1 MKRTE
6 QKTAEPGQSALAY
19 ARANGLTV
27 DWVYRLARM
36 GRLAHVRLYG
46 RVFIT
51 EPKARAERHP
61 R

>member
-1 MKRTE
+1 MKRNA
-6 QKTAEPGQSALAY
+6 QPGQTVLEY

-36 GRLAHVRLYG
+36 GKLSHVRLYG

-51 EPKARAERHP
+51 ERKARPGRQP

>member
-1 MKRTE
+1 MQRTE
-6 QKTAEPGQSALAY
+6 RQPGQTALAY

-36 GRLAHVRLYG
+36 GKLAHVRIYG

-51 EPKARAERHP
+51 ANPKTQARKSV
-61 R
+61 